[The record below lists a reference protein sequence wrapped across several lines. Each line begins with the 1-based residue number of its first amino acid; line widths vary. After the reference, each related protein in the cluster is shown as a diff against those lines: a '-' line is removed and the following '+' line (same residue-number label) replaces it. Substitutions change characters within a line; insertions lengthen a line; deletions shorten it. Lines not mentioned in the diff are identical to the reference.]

1 MTYAFRDSW
10 NDCNNHMRTHEK
22 RSKAAG
28 GVTRRGWGGVGPG
41 GAAAQHPGRQSRRG
55 SNVSIQMNAG
65 NEKLFTAVK
74 PFKIIQTTENSI
86 NVIFLNIIIFVRGG
100 HCKYSPLAPHP
111 PQKKKLCHHKAV

>member
-1 MTYAFRDSW
+1 
-10 NDCNNHMRTHEK
+10 
-22 RSKAAG
+22 
-28 GVTRRGWGGVGPG
+28 
-41 GAAAQHPGRQSRRG
+41 
-55 SNVSIQMNAG
+55 MNAG

-111 PQKKKLCHHKAV
+111 PQKKKAMPPQSCIRYRPLQTHNDICGKVLWFNVAYLE

>member
-1 MTYAFRDSW
+1 
-10 NDCNNHMRTHEK
+10 
-22 RSKAAG
+22 
-28 GVTRRGWGGVGPG
+28 
-41 GAAAQHPGRQSRRG
+41 
-55 SNVSIQMNAG
+55 MNAG

-111 PQKKKLCHHKAV
+111 PSKKKSYATTKLYKISAFTDSQ